1 MRKPVTIT
9 KEQAR
14 RAWIAA
20 QRLDVDDPFGAGPDA
35 VRRAVEHLGYVQ
47 IDTINVIERC
57 HHHILFNRI
66 PAYRRTDLHHAQSV
80 DKSIFEYWTHA
91 LSFIPTRDFRFFLP
105 AMKAHR
111 TGPDR
116 WFGGVTP
123 TRMRRVMKMVR
134 DNGPIS
140 IRDIDERRV
149 EKNHEWASRKPSKK
163 ALELAFFNGRLAIS
177 ARDGMV
183 KSYELIERHFGWD
196 KAPRPATDRQ
206 ILDYLLDR
214 ALRSQALVSL
224 DSICHLD
231 AGRKGAIL
239 EVIER
244 RVRSRKLK
252 PVRVDGDGTDYWAEP
267 AVFDA
272 PARKADPARIHI
284 LSPFDPLII
293 QRKRTAA
300 LLDYDH
306 VFEAYVPADKR
317 RFGYFTLPVLAGDE
331 IVAALDLKADRQAGA
346 LLIQA
351 WHWVGAGNEAAHK
364 GPVEAALQD
373 FERFQLGDAPPPGD

>member
-1 MRKPVTIT
+1 MRKPITIT
-9 KEQAR
+9 KTEAR

-20 QRLDVDDPFGAGPDA
+20 QKLDADAPFGEGPDA
-35 VRRAVEHLGYVQ
+35 VCKAVEHLGYVQ

-66 PAYRRTDLHHAQSV
+66 PAYRRADLHHAQSV
-80 DKSIFEYWTHA
+80 DRSVFEYWTHA
-91 LSFIPTRDFRFFLP
+91 LSYVPTRDIRFFLP

-111 TGPDR
+111 DGPDR
-116 WFGGVTP
+116 WFGAVPPG
-123 TRMRRVMKMVR
+123 RMRRVMKMVR

-140 IRDIDERRV
+140 IRDIEERRV
-149 EKNHEWASRKPSKK
+149 EKDHEWASRKPSKR

-177 ARDGMV
+177 SRDGMV
-183 KSYELIERHFGWD
+183 KSYDLIERHFGWE
-196 KAPRPATDRQ
+196 KTPRPATDRQ

-244 RVRSRKLK
+244 RMRGRKLK
-252 PVRVDGDGTDYWAEP
+252 PVVVEGDDANYWAEP
-267 AVFDA
+267 DVLDA
-272 PARKADPARIHI
+272 PHRDTDPARIHI

-293 QRKRTAA
+293 QRRRTAA
-300 LLDYDH
+300 LLGYDH
-306 VFEAYVPADKR
+306 VFEAYVPAAKR
-317 RFGYFTLPVLAGDE
+317 KFGYFTLPVLAGDE
-331 IVAALDLKADRQAGA
+331 IVAALDLKADRQAGK
-346 LLIQA
+346 LLVQA
-351 WHWVGAGNEAAHK
+351 WHWVGKGDAAQHEAAI
-364 GPVEAALQD
+364 EAAL
-373 FERFQLGDAPPPGD
+373 ERFEHFQLD